1 MIQQVSPSVSSF
13 SEHVELFPDF
23 HHIFIGP
30 SDIIPLAIS
39 DVRPPKKKLIY
50 LFILSLGVLPSEFVA
65 LHLPEMHDE
74 THKQVTICNNK
85 YKFVIYSHSILQEYI
100 VKNVVMVVIHSE
112 SLRGSPSRL

>member
-39 DVRPPKKKLIY
+39 DVRPPKKNSYISLSY
-50 LFILSLGVLPSEFVA
+50 L
-65 LHLPEMHDE
+65 
-74 THKQVTICNNK
+74 
-85 YKFVIYSHSILQEYI
+85 
-100 VKNVVMVVIHSE
+100 
-112 SLRGSPSRL
+112 